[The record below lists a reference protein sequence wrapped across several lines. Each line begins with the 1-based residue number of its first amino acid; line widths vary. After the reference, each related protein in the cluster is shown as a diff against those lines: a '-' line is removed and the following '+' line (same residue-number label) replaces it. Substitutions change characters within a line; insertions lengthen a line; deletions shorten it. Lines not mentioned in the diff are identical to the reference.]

1 MKIYNKKNFVSGMF
15 ITLLGIAL
23 IGMDLAK
30 GWVWR
35 DSIIHILCLALGL
48 MLIVRSCSRTMAR
61 ADRLAELD
69 ERNQL
74 VLLKNRSRAFQIHRY
89 SCLALA
95 ALFFLLAA
103 VQGTQ
108 IFLYVGIGFAL
119 AFGIS
124 LLVDIAT
131 FVYYECR
138 T

>member
-48 MLIVRSCSRTMAR
+48 MLMVRSCSRTMAR

-95 ALFFLLAA
+95 ALFFFAGRCTGDPDISVCGHRVCPCLWHIPVGGHRYLRLL
-103 VQGTQ
+103 
-108 IFLYVGIGFAL
+108 
-119 AFGIS
+119 
-124 LLVDIAT
+124 
-131 FVYYECR
+131 
-138 T
+138 